1 MNEAVITRVL
11 RELDG
16 LGVREF
22 CVAAGARNAP
32 LISALLASTGVTVRH
47 FFEERSA
54 AFFALGR
61 IMADRAPVAVVTTSG
76 TAAGELLPAVMEAHY
91 QGLPLVLVTADRPAH
106 YRGSG
111 APQAVEQCGIFGG
124 YAEPTLDVSDGNH
137 AEVMWPQT
145 CAGRPLHINI
155 CLDEPLDS
163 ISAGH
168 AFGVEG
174 IDRETNFS
182 NTDLT
187 EHIEEGTLIL
197 AAGLHPADAKA
208 LVPLLRDLSLPILA
222 EATSNLLDQGALQH
236 LLVRGGEQALRALDP
251 RSVIRLGAV
260 PSWRWWR
267 DLEKRPD
274 VRVINVTRSAFP
286 GLARKE
292 NVVTLPWPPRFSP
305 DADHTARSDHTAAAI
320 ANLEPIVNKLHAAIE
335 NHPLSEMAWM
345 RWLDTHL
352 PAASRVMLG
361 NSLAIREF
369 NLTAWYVEQQVEF
382 FANRGANGIDGI
394 VSTYLGLSVTSDGSW
409 LIIGDL
415 SALYD
420 LAAPWIL
427 PQLPPARRRIVVINN
442 GGGKIFSRVDSL
454 RSLPAETRTVI
465 ENSHTLDFQPW
476 AKMWGMDY
484 RLWTQPDESQ
494 FNDLPDRA
502 TLIEIRPAAAESEA
516 FWTEWHGGW
525 ASGPSAAGGLPSPP
539 SSENAARRVVAGGI
553 DPGSGV
559 L

>member
-1 MNEAVITRVL
+1 MNEAVIARVL
-11 RELDG
+11 RELDR

-32 LISALLASTGVTVRH
+32 LISALLASTGITVRH
-47 FFEERSA
+47 FFEERGA

-61 IMADRAPVAVVTTSG
+61 IIADRAPVAVVTTSG
-76 TAAGELLPAVMEAHY
+76 TAVGELLPAVMEAHY

-111 APQAVEQCGIFGG
+111 APQAVEQPGIFGG
-124 YAEPTLDVSDGNH
+124 YALPTLDMSDENQ
-137 AEVMWPQT
+137 AKVIWPQQ
-145 CAGRPLHINI
+145 CANRPLHINV

-163 ISAGH
+163 ICEGH
-168 AFGVEG
+168 AFGVAVS
-174 IDRETNFS
+174 DRDQDFS
-182 NTDLT
+182 ESDLT
-187 EHIEEGTLIL
+187 THIETDTVIL
-197 AAGLHPADAKA
+197 ASGLHPADAKA
-208 LVPLLRDLSLPILA
+208 ITPLLRDLAFPILA
-222 EATSNLLDQGALQH
+222 EATSNLLDQATLH
-236 LLVRGGEQALRALDP
+236 PLLVRGGEQAIRHLDP

-274 VRVINVTRSAFP
+274 VRVINITRAAFP

-292 NVVTLPWPPRFSP
+292 NVINLPWPPRFTA
-305 DADHTARSDHTAAAI
+305 DADQTARASRTSAALAR
-320 ANLEPIVNKLHAAIE
+320 LEPVVNKLHIAIG

-345 RWLDTHL
+345 SWLDTHL

-369 NLTAWYVEQQVEF
+369 NLAANPADKGVGF

-394 VSTYLGLSVTSDGSW
+394 VSTCLGLSATSDESW

-427 PQLPPARRRIVVINN
+427 PQLPKAKRRIVVINN

-454 RSLPAETRTVI
+454 RALPAGTRTVI
-465 ENSHTLDFQPW
+465 ENNHSLDFQPW
-476 AKMWGMDY
+476 AAMWGLDY
-484 RLWTQPDESQ
+484 RVWTRPDDRQ
-494 FNDLPDRA
+494 FSDLPD
-502 TLIEIRPAAAESEA
+502 TTVLIEILPDAGQSEA
-516 FWTEWHGGW
+516 FWSEWQ
-525 ASGPSAAGGLPSPP
+525 S
-539 SSENAARRVVAGGI
+539 
-553 DPGSGV
+553 
-559 L
+559 